1 MHHEPVAALGGAEV
15 TDSDRRPVDRRAA
28 AVRFTGIRS
37 TWGDGLL
44 IAIAGLMVLYWS
56 YVVIHLLDDHDQHH
70 VVLAWVDGL
79 SGVAAVVVLALLAGL
94 RPDRGG
100 RLLLT
105 ALLATAASANA
116 VAHLW
121 VSQDLTNT
129 VLVTI
134 VLLVVAAG
142 ITSSPVAAA
151 LVVALWLGW
160 AAATWGQV
168 SDPAWPR
175 HLSDLVVATLA
186 GLMLHVGRRM
196 TMLKLL
202 RAQAELERLTEHDD
216 LTGLA
221 NRRGFFAVMQRALT
235 LAERSGGRRRL
246 VVLYCDVDGLKLVND
261 TRGHE
266 AGDAL
271 LVSVADRL
279 RSEFT
284 DAEVVARLGGDEF
297 GVVLLTSGGQ
307 GAVDDAAA
315 RARRVRDDTAD
326 AVWSLSVGAA
336 SSDELR
342 RPAPAGSG
350 RTPPG
355 PGVTW
360 PGPDLVGAVV
370 GLADERM
377 YAAKRSRP
385 DRRQD

>member
-1 MHHEPVAALGGAEV
+1 M
-15 TDSDRRPVDRRAA
+15 TDRDRRPVDRRDADE
-28 AVRFTGIRS
+28 RFTGIRS
-37 TWGDGLL
+37 TWGDGLR
-44 IAIAGLMVLYWS
+44 IAIAGLMALYWT
-56 YVVIHLLDDHDQHH
+56 YVVIHLLDDRDEHH
-70 VVLAWVDGL
+70 VLLAWVDGL
-79 SGVAAVVVLALLAGL
+79 SGVAAVVVLALLVGL

-105 ALLATAASANA
+105 ALLSAAAAANA

-121 VSQDLTNT
+121 VTQDLANT
-129 VLVTI
+129 VLVVI

-151 LVVALWLGW
+151 LVAALWLGW
-160 AAATWGQV
+160 FAATRGLV
-168 SDPAWPR
+168 TDPDWPR
-175 HLSDLVVATLA
+175 HLSDLGVATLA

-221 NRRGFFAVMQRALT
+221 NRRGFFGVMQRAMT

-246 VVLYCDVDGLKLVND
+246 VVLYCDVDGLKLIND

-271 LVSVADRL
+271 LISVADRL
-279 RSEFT
+279 RLEFT

-297 GVVLLTSGGQ
+297 GVVLLTSGGPD
-307 GAVDDAAA
+307 AVDAAAA

-342 RPAPAGSG
+342 PPAPAG
-350 RTPPG
+350 PG
-355 PGVTW
+355 GTHAGPRGTW

-377 YAAKRSRP
+377 YAAKRSRT
-385 DRRQD
+385 DRRHD

>member
-1 MHHEPVAALGGAEV
+1 M
-15 TDSDRRPVDRRAA
+15 TDSDRRVVGRHDHPQP
-28 AVRFTGIRS
+28 FTGIRS

-44 IAIAGLMVLYWS
+44 IAIAGLMLLYWT
-56 YVVIHLLDDHDQHH
+56 YVVIHLLDEQDEHN

-79 SGVAAVVVLALLAGL
+79 SGVAAVVVLALLALL

-105 ALLATAASANA
+105 ALLSTAAAANA

-121 VSQDLTNT
+121 VSQDLVNT
-129 VLVTI
+129 VLVVI

-142 ITSSPVAAA
+142 ITSSPVAAG
-151 LVVALWLGW
+151 LVAALWLGW
-160 AAATWGQV
+160 FAATSGQV
-168 SDPAWPR
+168 SDPDWTR
-175 HLSDLVVATLA
+175 HLSDVAVATLA

-221 NRRGFFAVMQRALT
+221 NRRGFFAVMRRALT
-235 LAERSGGRRRL
+235 QAERGGGRRL

-279 RSEFT
+279 RAEFS

-297 GVVLLTSGGQ
+297 GVVLLTAD
-307 GAVDDAAA
+307 GADAPAEAAA
-315 RARRVRDDTAD
+315 RARRVRDDTVD

-342 RPAPAGSG
+342 RPPPAGPGG
-350 RTPPG
+350 RPPG
-355 PGVTW
+355 PGGTW

-377 YAAKRSRP
+377 YEAKRSRP
-385 DRRQD
+385 ERPRP